1 MNQRSTIALLQNLY
15 FSESKPAELRP
26 IDLALLT
33 YLVLRQTED
42 HFIFDSQ
49 LTLADR
55 LGCKRDAIADSVKRL
70 EGLGWIVVQRPWQFS
85 TKTKR
90 KTRVIGKTVDDRA
103 KRSKP
108 SRDAV
113 DMARLAQQAGTA
125 RPRLL
130 VVSDDASFSE
140 AFSAIANTFPGHDKG
155 AKPLKA
161 VVSTR

>member
-70 EGLGWIVVQRPWQFS
+70 EGLG
-85 TKTKR
+85 
-90 KTRVIGKTVDDRA
+90 
-103 KRSKP
+103 
-108 SRDAV
+108 
-113 DMARLAQQAGTA
+113 
-125 RPRLL
+125 
-130 VVSDDASFSE
+130 
-140 AFSAIANTFPGHDKG
+140 
-155 AKPLKA
+155 
-161 VVSTR
+161 